1 MDWGVPELDSS
12 PTPPYERAD
21 GIVSVH
27 PHQRLSDMSD
37 REEADQDSDEEAFLL
52 LLSEAES
59 GDKQAFNRLIEVV
72 YPELKHLAHFQLA
85 KERSNHTLS
94 TTAIV
99 HEAYERLS
107 NQDGPWNDK
116 AHFMRT
122 AARIMRH
129 LLVDY
134 ARRKNADKRGA
145 GERVLTLEDDRIAT
159 PADQMAVLALEHA
172 LEEIAD
178 IDERLVRVVE
188 CRIFAGLSVS
198 ETADALDMTVR
209 TVERDWQK
217 ARGYI
222 NRALET

>member
-1 MDWGVPELDSS
+1 MSGDEAAGP
-12 PTPPYERAD
+12 AD
-21 GIVSVH
+21 E
-27 PHQRLSDMSD
+27 D
-37 REEADQDSDEEAFLL
+37 EAFVRLL
-52 LLSEAES
+52 REAES
-59 GDKQAFNRLIEVV
+59 GDRQAFNRLIEVV
-72 YPELKHLAHFQLA
+72 YPELKRLAHFQLG

-107 NQDGPWNDK
+107 NQDGPWNDR

-159 PADQMAVLALEHA
+159 PSDQMAVLALENA
-172 LEEIAD
+172 LEEIAEV
-178 IDERLVRVVE
+178 DERLVRVVE
-188 CRIFAGLSVS
+188 CRIFAGLSVQ

-222 NRALET
+222 NRAMAS